1 MCGGVYECVC
11 VCRGCVGGE
20 CGGGGGGG
28 GVVIRESVDV
38 L

>member
-1 MCGGVYECVC
+1 MCVC